1 MHFDGICSTC
11 KKNDRNNGKNL
22 VEVGWHDDVV
32 VSTVD
37 SKKVLGSNPSLDC
50 MGFLWAL
57 MFPLT
62 VQRHTHEADWR
73 L

>member
-1 MHFDGICSTC
+1 MGYVLHA
-11 KKNDRNNGKNL
+11 KRNNGKNL
-22 VEVGWHDDVV
+22 VEVVV
-32 VSTVD
+32 TAVD

-57 MFPLT
+57 IFPLT
-62 VQRHTHEADWR
+62 VQGHTHEADWR